1 MKTANDISRVWRR
14 YFIRSVP
21 AILAWSIVLLAAGAS
36 ALAQR
41 PLIYEHVE
49 ELSRYLNGVKIAEPV
64 VFDRMA
70 VYPVLVNSPLLLS
83 GQWLTLDEA
92 LASGALTIMQRGT
105 RSKPGLWV
113 ENSSLDE
120 HVFLMKDET
129 IEQNSQ
135 TRMVRRDT
143 VLAPGERVELNVLGL
158 QVPPTAGGKHLSTD
172 ERLEQ
177 LCREIVLRI
186 PRGTTGFIFLC
197 DGRSLG
203 PDFFGSE
210 DLALKLL
217 PKLLKSYT
225 PGPTSLP
232 NTADYR
238 GNSRNDAEAIEF
250 FGRICGAHSEVSGT
264 TGSGVGLRTND
275 RNLRGGGVVLDG
287 LVVHYGIRAEA
298 LGTPYRRPRP
308 SIIWP
313 SPSVVQSRIIID
325 CCRFAN

>member
-1 MKTANDISRVWRR
+1 M
-14 YFIRSVP
+14 
-21 AILAWSIVLLAAGAS
+21 
-36 ALAQR
+36 
-41 PLIYEHVE
+41 
-49 ELSRYLNGVKIAEPV
+49 
-64 VFDRMA
+64 
-70 VYPVLVNSPLLLS
+70 LVNSPLLLS

-177 LCREIVLRI
+177 LCRKSCRGSPGHDGVHLSLRRPVARRRFLRQRRLGLEALAKASEII
-186 PRGTTGFIFLC
+186 H
-197 DGRSLG
+197 
-203 PDFFGSE
+203 
-210 DLALKLL
+210 
-217 PKLLKSYT
+217 

-275 RNLRGGGVVLDG
+275 RNLRGGAWFSTGSSSTMEFARRPWARRIAG
-287 LVVHYGIRAEA
+287 LGLQSSGLRRQCPVTDYHRLLPFCQLKGQSPRVAKHCKLALPSNSGPLKEEVTTRRRHRGA
-298 LGTPYRRPRP
+298 LGCQRLQKAT
-308 SIIWP
+308 
-313 SPSVVQSRIIID
+313 
-325 CCRFAN
+325 